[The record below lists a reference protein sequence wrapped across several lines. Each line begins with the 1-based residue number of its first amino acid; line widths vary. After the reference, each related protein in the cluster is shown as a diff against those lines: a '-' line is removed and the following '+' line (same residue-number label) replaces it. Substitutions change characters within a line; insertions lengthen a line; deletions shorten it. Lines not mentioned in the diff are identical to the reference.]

1 MGVILLHLL
10 TNLKMVCRGS
20 MPLSNMFLNLV
31 LFYSPFTFEEKTTL
45 AGKQKQKASLIHV
58 DLRKYLELI
67 LAEFLSIFREYTRY
81 LHNTRLSYNA
91 GFGNCAS
98 NKNA

>member
-1 MGVILLHLL
+1 
-10 TNLKMVCRGS
+10 MVCRGS

-58 DLRKYLELI
+58 DLRKYLELMIQSCNYEPLTNWQQAIYDNSGHCNIKFDI
-67 LAEFLSIFREYTRY
+67 LNL
-81 LHNTRLSYNA
+81 
-91 GFGNCAS
+91 
-98 NKNA
+98 